1 MYKGTQAANSSFDCE
16 SLIPVF
22 TEACGVGWVTSE
34 MLLLETCF
42 ERIQSV
48 PYRCSVVSPN
58 KLLASIP
65 ERCMKP
71 GNVKHPQRG
80 RRAVQSSRTQD

>member
-16 SLIPVF
+16 NLIPVF
-22 TEACGVGWVTSE
+22 TAAYGVGGIKSG

-42 ERIQSV
+42 DRIQRV
-48 PYRCSVVSPN
+48 PYRGSLVSPN